1 MAASLGIAL
10 TLCAAFATAIQ
21 VICIR
26 LGTTKGRSNDALVV
40 VLACNIAILVPLAA
54 IRQYPNYGLTGR
66 SLLAFAAAGLIGT
79 MLGRAFYYAGIK
91 QVGASRAEPVKAS
104 MPLYATVVAV
114 LVLGETLTMGH
125 LAGILLIVGGVA
137 LVSRESA
144 RDAGP
149 AVDGSLRA
157 LTLPILG
164 AICYGIEPI
173 FAKFGFAAGTPVL
186 TGLAIKTLT
195 ATVGFLG
202 YLRWRDALPAW
213 TAIMNRNARWFVG
226 AGLAN
231 TGFLLAY
238 YAALEITPVVL
249 VVPIMQMSPLLVLAL
264 SATFLGHLERVTW
277 RLAAA
282 AVVIVVGATVVTIT
296 G

>member
-1 MAASLGIAL
+1 MAASLGIVL
-10 TLCAAFATAIQ
+10 TLCAAFATALQ
-21 VICIR
+21 VLCIR
-26 LGTTKGRSNDALVV
+26 IGTTKGRSNDALVV
-40 VLACNIAILVPLAA
+40 VLACNIAVLVPLAA
-54 IRQYPNYGLTGR
+54 VSGYPDYGITGR
-66 SLLAFAAAGLIGT
+66 SLLAFAAAGLVGT

-91 QVGASRAEPVKAS
+91 KVGASRAEPVKAS

-114 LVLGETLTMGH
+114 LVLGETLTTGH
-125 LAGILLIVGGVA
+125 LVGILLIVGGVA

-144 RDAGP
+144 RNPGA
-149 AVDGSLRA
+149 AVDGSLAA
-157 LTLPILG
+157 LTLPLLG
-164 AICYGIEPI
+164 AICYGIEPV
-173 FAKFGFAAGTPVL
+173 FAKIGFAAGTPVL

-195 ATVGFLG
+195 ATVAFLG
-202 YLRWRDALPAW
+202 YLRWRGALPARASI
-213 TAIMNRNARWFVG
+213 TNRNARWFVG

-249 VVPIMQMSPLLVLAL
+249 VVPIMQTSPLLVLAL
-264 SATFLGHLERVTW
+264 SAVFLRRLERVTW

-282 AVVIVVGATVVTIT
+282 ACVVIAGAIVVTIA